1 MRSYK
6 DQGVEKEPEKKLLPS
21 QAKDPTIREAL
32 MQSRQ
37 ANQLVQHYDL
47 GDLSK
52 DLEKIQQGK
61 ILAQDIEQGKAEVKA
76 NFEQSK
82 VKPKV
87 LTHEQKIEIA
97 NQKIAEAKQTTSEY
111 KALIEEYRT
120 QYVEVTIKNELKKY
134 QQQASE
140 IRTQIDELDQNKPM
154 FFGKNDW
161 EIKRKELVK
170 EHQTIK
176 HLHDHTKAEKKTQLI
191 YDQRFGRE
199 ECIKHIE
206 KNHPDFS
213 QKYAKAQELLQA
225 LEQLRQH
232 QRQQERAQQKEKSKG
247 KDFGMEL

>member
-1 MRSYK
+1 
-6 DQGVEKEPEKKLLPS
+6 
-21 QAKDPTIREAL
+21 

-37 ANQLVQHYDL
+37 ANQLVQQYDL

-52 DLEKIQQGK
+52 ELEKIQQGK
-61 ILAQDIEQGKAEVKA
+61 SLAQDI
-76 NFEQSK
+76 
-82 VKPKV
+82 
-87 LTHEQKIEIA
+87 
-97 NQKIAEAKQTTSEY
+97 
-111 KALIEEYRT
+111 
-120 QYVEVTIKNELKKY
+120 
-134 QQQASE
+134 
-140 IRTQIDELDQNKPM
+140 
-154 FFGKNDW
+154 
-161 EIKRKELVK
+161 
-170 EHQTIK
+170 
-176 HLHDHTKAEKKTQLI
+176 DHTKAEKKTQLI